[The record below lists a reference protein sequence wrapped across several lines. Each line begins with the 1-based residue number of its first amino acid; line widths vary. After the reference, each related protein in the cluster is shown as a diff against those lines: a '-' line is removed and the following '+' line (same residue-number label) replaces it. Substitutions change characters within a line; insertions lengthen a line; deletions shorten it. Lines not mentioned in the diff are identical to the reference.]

1 MLGIVIPAYKRKDC
15 LREALQSLCYQTC
28 KQFSVIV
35 VDDHSPEPLKEVVEE
50 FDNKLHIIYK
60 YAEVN
65 GGPGA
70 ARQIGLNI
78 CYEKDFDL
86 VMFLDSDDMLF
97 PHTVERLTKEI
108 NRSMSDVAASKIW
121 NDYGNGG
128 GRELSADNKTFLHG
142 KIFRVSYLK
151 SNNITFPPLRTN
163 EDLSFN
169 LMAIENTQKVQ
180 LVQEVLYLFR
190 YEKSS
195 ITRSTTEKNLY
206 VHSFDYITANYYA
219 AKFLEVHNHMTYQI
233 AANALATYN
242 YYQLGLNLGLNPS
255 EELKEQIRYLLKL
268 PLTQEVLNE
277 PQKIVQTLQSI
288 KNFTVIG
295 NNIYYYKQT
304 FYDWL
309 KEFTDESSNN

>member
-1 MLGIVIPAYKRKDC
+1 MLGIVIPAYKRQNC
-15 LREALQSLCYQTC
+15 LRQALQSLCYQTYQ
-28 KQFSVIV
+28 KFSVVI
-35 VDDHSPEPLKEVVEE
+35 VDDHSPEPLEEVVEE
-50 FDNKLHIIYK
+50 FDNKLRIIYK

-97 PHTVERLTKEI
+97 PHAVERLVNEI
-108 NRSMSDVAASKIW
+108 NLSMSDVASSKIW
-121 NDYGNGG
+121 NDYGNGRG
-128 GRELSADNKTFLHG
+128 QELPADNKTFLHG
-142 KIFRVSYLK
+142 KIFRVNYLR

-169 LMAIENTQKVQ
+169 LMAIENTQNVR
-180 LVQEVLYLFR
+180 LVQEVLYLFK
-190 YEKSS
+190 YEQNS
-195 ITRSTTEKNLY
+195 ITRNTTEKNLH

-219 AKFLEVHNHMTYQI
+219 AKFLETHNHVTYQI

-242 YYQLGLNLGLNPS
+242 YYQLGLNLGLKPS

-268 PLTQEVLNE
+268 PLIQEVLNE

-309 KEFTDESSNN
+309 KEFTDEDRSN